1 MKPHRQIRHEFI
13 ELAPKTLEEGVLYV
27 SVEYASAVHNC
38 FCGCGI
44 KVVTPIS
51 PTDWKLTF
59 DGDTV
64 SLWPSVGNW
73 DFPCRSHYVIKR
85 NVVHWAGAMTREEIE
100 EGRAVDRRRKEA
112 YYGGTPMLPGSA
124 REPEKPAVILP
135 LGKWS
140 FWKRL
145 LRGRKGPGPNRPS
158 TGV

>member
-1 MKPHRQIRHEFI
+1 MRPPRHIRHEFI

-44 KVVTPIS
+44 KVATPIS

-73 DFPCRSHYVIKR
+73 EFPCRSHYFVER
-85 NVVHWAGAMTREEIE
+85 NVVRWVGDMTREEIE
-100 EGRAVDRRRKEA
+100 EGRAAYRLRKAAYYSDSEAALTAPTGPDKQTATIPRRKRSFLKRVF
-112 YYGGTPMLPGSA
+112 GG
-124 REPEKPAVILP
+124 E
-135 LGKWS
+135 
-140 FWKRL
+140 
-145 LRGRKGPGPNRPS
+145 
-158 TGV
+158 